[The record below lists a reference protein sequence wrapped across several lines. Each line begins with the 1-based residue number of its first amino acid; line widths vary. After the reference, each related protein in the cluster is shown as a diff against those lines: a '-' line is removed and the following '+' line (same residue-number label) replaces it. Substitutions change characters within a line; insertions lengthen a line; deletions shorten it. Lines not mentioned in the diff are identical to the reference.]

1 MKYSMAVWFGDTGMK
16 CVFQIVVI
24 LMVIGG
30 LLCSA
35 GAQEQLQ
42 PAPEAGS
49 EQAEMP
55 EVVVLGP
62 KIKIETH
69 NFGKMGP
76 GSKNKCEFRFKNV
89 GDDVLKIKKVKKTCG
104 CTVPQL
110 SKKEYEP
117 GESGTVKVTYSASKR
132 PGNVKKHLYIQ
143 SNDKSNPK
151 ATLTI
156 KGEVARKID
165 FEPKRLKLI
174 LKDENA
180 GCPPITIISLDKRPF
195 SIKKFKSTGNCIF
208 ADFDPAEK
216 AEKFVLEPNV
226 SMKKLQM
233 NPNGRIDIEL
243 THPGADRV
251 TVNYNLLSRFKVDP
265 PKIIVFNAE
274 PNKPTKKEVWVL
286 NNYGEDF
293 EIESASS
300 EKGIIKIANQ
310 EKVDG
315 RYKFELEITPPET
328 KDLRKIFTD
337 ELTVK
342 VKDGER
348 LRVTCRGFF
357 SRKLGA
363 DQAEK

>member
-1 MKYSMAVWFGDTGMK
+1 MK

-30 LLCSA
+30 FLYSA
-35 GAQEQLQ
+35 GAQEQPQ
-42 PAPEAGS
+42 APKPSPETEAGS

-62 KIKIETH
+62 KIKVENPIH

-89 GDDVLKIKKVKKTCG
+89 GDDVLKITKVKKTCG

-117 GESGTVKVTYSASKR
+117 GESGTIKVTYSAGKR
-132 PGNVKKHLYIQ
+132 PVKVKKHLYIQ

-151 ATLTI
+151 ATLTV
-156 KGEVARKID
+156 KGEIAKKVEV
-165 FEPKRLKLI
+165 EPIRLKLI

-180 GCPPITIISLDKRPF
+180 GCPAITITSLDDEPF
-195 SIKKFKSTGNCIF
+195 SVKKFKSTGNCIF

-216 AEKFVLEPNV
+216 AEKIVLEPKV
-226 SMKKLQM
+226 SIAKLQK
-233 NPNGRIDIEL
+233 NPNGRIDIDL
-243 THPGADRV
+243 THPSTERV
-251 TVNYNLLSRFKVDP
+251 MVNYNLLSRFKVDP
-265 PKIIVFNAE
+265 PKIIVFNSE
-274 PNKPTKKEVWVL
+274 PQKPTKKEVWVL

-293 EIESASS
+293 EIESVSS
-300 EKGIIKIANQ
+300 EKGVIKVLSQ

-315 RYKFELEITPPET
+315 RYKFELEIIPPET
-328 KDLRKIFTD
+328 KDLKQIFTD
-337 ELTVK
+337 DLTVK
-342 VKDGER
+342 IKDGER
-348 LRVTCRGFF
+348 LRVTCRGFY

-363 DQAEK
+363 DQAKK

>member
-1 MKYSMAVWFGDTGMK
+1 MK
-16 CVFQIVVI
+16 CVFQMVVI

-30 LLCSA
+30 FLYSA
-35 GAQEQLQ
+35 GAQEQPQ
-42 PAPEAGS
+42 AQKPAPETEAGS

-62 KIKIETH
+62 KIKVENPTH
-69 NFGKMGP
+69 DFGKMGP

-89 GDDVLKIKKVKKTCG
+89 GDDVLKISKVTKTCG

-132 PGNVKKHLYIQ
+132 AGAVKKHLYIQ

-151 ATLTI
+151 VTLAI
-156 KGEVARKID
+156 KGEVENKIGI
-165 FEPKRLKLI
+165 EPKSLKLT

-180 GCPPITIISLDKRPF
+180 GCPPITITSLDKKPF
-195 SIKKFKSTGNCIF
+195 SIKKIKSTGNCIF
-208 ADFDPAEK
+208 AEFDPSEE
-216 AEKFVLEPNV
+216 AEKFVLKPEV
-226 SMKKLQM
+226 SIAKLQK

-243 THPGADRV
+243 THPSTDRV

-274 PNKPTKKEVWVL
+274 PNKPTKKEVWIL

-300 EKGIIKIANQ
+300 EKGIIKILSQ

-328 KDLRKIFTD
+328 EDLRKIFTD
-337 ELTVK
+337 ELTVRI
-342 VKDGER
+342 KDGEK

-357 SRKLGA
+357 SRKLDTA
-363 DQAEK
+363 QAEK

>member
-1 MKYSMAVWFGDTGMK
+1 MKR
-16 CVFQIVVI
+16 VFQIVVM
-24 LMVIGG
+24 LMIIGG
-30 LLCSA
+30 LLYSA
-35 GAQEQLQ
+35 GAQEQPQ
-42 PAPEAGS
+42 AQKPAPETEAGS
-49 EQAEMP
+49 EKVEMP

-62 KIKIETH
+62 KIQVENPTH
-69 NFGKMGP
+69 NFGKIGP
-76 GSKNKCEFRFKNV
+76 GSKNKCEFRFKNI

-132 PGNVKKHLYIQ
+132 AGAVSKHLYIQ
-143 SNDKSNPK
+143 SNDKLNPK
-151 ATLTI
+151 VTLTI
-156 KGEVARKID
+156 KGEVARKVNV
-165 FEPKRLKLI
+165 EPKRLKLI

-180 GCPPITIISLDKRPF
+180 GCPPITITSLDKEPF

-208 ADFDPAEK
+208 ADFDTSKK
-216 AEKFVLEPNV
+216 AQKIVLEPKV
-226 SMKKLQM
+226 SMAKLRK
-233 NPNGRIDIEL
+233 NPNGRINIDL
-243 THPGADRV
+243 THPSTDRV

-274 PNKPTKKEVWVL
+274 PQKPTKKEVWVL

-300 EKGIIKIANQ
+300 KKGIIKILSQ

-337 ELTVK
+337 ELTVR
-342 VKDGER
+342 VKGGEK
-348 LRVTCRGFF
+348 LRVTCRGFY
-357 SRKLGA
+357 SRKLDTG
-363 DQAEK
+363 QAKK